1 MSPAPEPKP
10 PPFGNGS
17 RILIALAWPAALLF
31 AVIAT
36 AGAALIIVAF
46 VEASAE
52 TVHSLA
58 AVMARGQVFGRMIAV
73 LVIVPAIFG
82 LALVDKVEGAAALA
96 ALSAIAGYVLASSAG
111 KG

>member
-1 MSPAPEPKP
+1 
-10 PPFGNGS
+10 
-17 RILIALAWPAALLF
+17 
-31 AVIAT
+31 
-36 AGAALIIVAF
+36 
-46 VEASAE
+46 
-52 TVHSLA
+52 
-58 AVMARGQVFGRMIAV
+58 MIAV